1 MRGGVEAGSLAR
13 REVLAGGLRYT
24 GHRRREGKDMRLGSD
39 GYISSG

>member
-24 GHRRREGKDMRLGSD
+24 GDKQREGRDMRLDSD
-39 GYISSG
+39 GYIASG